1 MSEFLSCFR
10 GPVWGCFTWSAV
22 RQVAGVGKPRPY
34 PGLGAVRQVAGVG
47 KPRPYPGLGAV
58 RQVRA
63 WASLA
68 PTRGWGR

>member
-1 MSEFLSCFR
+1 M
-10 GPVWGCFTWSAV
+10 

-63 WASLA
+63 WASLRH
-68 PTRGWGR
+68 PDVRGKRMISM